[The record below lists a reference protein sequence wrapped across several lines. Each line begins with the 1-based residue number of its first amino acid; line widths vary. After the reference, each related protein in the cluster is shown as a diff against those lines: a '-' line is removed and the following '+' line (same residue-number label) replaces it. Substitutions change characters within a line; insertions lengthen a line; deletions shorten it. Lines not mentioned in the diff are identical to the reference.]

1 MLFGRIGWVE
11 LVLVLVLALIIFG
24 PGKLPEVARALGKSL
39 GEFKKA
45 TKEGTE
51 DREDPDKGARC

>member
-45 TKEGTE
+45 TKEGAE
-51 DREDPDKGARC
+51 DREDKNKSAKS

>member
-1 MLFGRIGWVE
+1 VLFGRIGWVE

-45 TKEGTE
+45 TKEGAE